1 MYRAV
6 NDLPFGFVLL
16 LVLGLTGAYLVTL
29 TQRHKQSVTE
39 QVKLFVTAL
48 VARFAVAVVIYE
60 FGLVRVLGDE
70 DSSGWLGGV
79 LYFNKWIQR
88 GVSLV
93 DLPGELLGAFEGTHR
108 GYSFLI
114 GTLFYFTG
122 EPARLPAVA
131 LNCFFGALTV
141 VFVYRI
147 ARSLFSPW
155 VATRAAWLAC
165 FFPSMI
171 IWSAQTLKEPVVILL
186 ETAALYACVQLKL
199 SGFSLRYIVLC
210 GLAIV
215 LLLPFRFYAA
225 YIAAAAAV
233 AALALPRLSQTRST
247 IVSGAAVVT
256 LVGGLVVSTGLFARN
271 EAYFEKFDLQMV
283 QNFRRDVAKGANSG
297 VETSYD
303 IRTPGGLVMGT
314 AVGAAHLAL
323 APFPWQ
329 LGGASLRA
337 LLTLP
342 ELLAWW
348 YLFFAG
354 LLPGLWYV
362 LKQRFSETQPMLF
375 FMAGLGLLYS
385 MMFGNVGLIFRQ
397 RAQLLP
403 WLLIIAVVGLQQRVV
418 QRWAQQ
424 RAQQRAQLTRP
435 IWVEPEPELRQG

>member
-6 NDLPFGFVLL
+6 NDLPFGILIL
-16 LVLGLTGAYLVTL
+16 LVLAGGGAYLLTL
-29 TQRHKQSVTE
+29 TQRHRESLAE
-39 QVKLFVTAL
+39 QVKLFL
-48 VARFAVAVVIYE
+48 VALLTRFAMAVTVYE
-60 FGLVRVLGDE
+60 FGLVQVLGDE

-79 LYFNKWIQR
+79 LYFNRWAQR
-88 GVSLV
+88 HMSLV
-93 DLPGELLGAFEGTHR
+93 DLPGELLGAFEGQHR
-108 GYSFLI
+108 GYSYLV

-122 EPARLPAVA
+122 EPARLSAAA

-147 ARSLFSPW
+147 ARTLFSPW
-155 VATRAAWLAC
+155 VATRAGWLAC

-186 ETAALYACVQLKL
+186 ETVALYGCVQLKL
-199 SGFSLRYIVLC
+199 SGFSLRYVLLC
-210 GLAIV
+210 GFAIV

-233 AALALPRLSQTRST
+233 VALTLPRLSQARST
-247 IVSGAAVVT
+247 FVSGVAVVG
-256 LVGGLVVSTGLFARN
+256 LVGALAVSSGLFARN

-283 QNFRRDVAKGANSG
+283 QNFRHDVAKGAGSG
-297 VETSYD
+297 VENNFD
-303 IRTPGGLVMGT
+303 IRTPGGLVLGT

-329 LGGASLRA
+329 LGGASVRA

-342 ELLAWW
+342 ELLVWW

-354 LLPGLWYV
+354 LLPGLWYLV
-362 LKQRFSETQPMLF
+362 RQRFSEVQPMLF
-375 FMAGLGLLYS
+375 FVAGLGLLYS

-403 WLLIIAVVGLQQRVV
+403 WLLIFAVVGLQQRRAR
-418 QRWAQQ
+418 RWAEQQ
-424 RAQQRAQLTRP
+424 PVAALP
-435 IWVEPEPELRQG
+435 VWVEPEPELRQG